1 MRLAACAL
9 CVLGLASSL
18 FAQTDRGTI
27 TGTISDPA
35 GAVLAGAPIE
45 VRNIET
51 GTVYPAEST
60 ATGNYTV
67 AQLPVGAYEITVT
80 ATGFKKFVRQ
90 NIRVQAAQTIAV
102 DITLEVGAATESV
115 TVSADVSLLKTE
127 SSDVSHNVTGDRL
140 VSLPIL
146 PIGNGYSSSHGVR
159 NPMAVANL
167 APGTFFD
174 PNLNIR
180 VNGAPSNTESVRLD
194 GQDATNGVVTF
205 SQAQTQP
212 SVEALQELSLQT
224 SNYAAEY
231 GQAGAG
237 LINYT
242 TKSGTNQY
250 HGSGYDYIANE
261 FFNASQAY
269 SHLTPKLRR
278 QNGGGT
284 LGGPVYIPK
293 IYNGH
298 DKTFFFFNYEFFK
311 ETGLLSSQFP
321 TVPTDAYRSGDFSSL
336 LAPPLAR
343 TLTGTGG
350 VTKDVAGQPF
360 LNGQIF
366 DPNSEFIGSDGRRVW
381 TPFSNNTIPQARFDP
396 SAVKVLNL
404 IPRATIPG
412 LLLSNYNKPYLTDRY
427 TSIPAVK
434 VDHSISAKMK
444 LSFYWSSTATAVQYC
459 TPLCGSDGLP
469 DPITATRGTFIESH
483 TERLNFDYTITPT
496 MLLHIGAGYQHNDFK
511 DTAPT
516 TDFDM
521 AGTLG
526 IKGATLGAKDGARF
540 PVFQAMTGVNSTGG
554 MNSMGP
560 AAGQTR
566 SIEIKPTFNVSLTWV
581 KDNHTF
587 KFGGDGRTEGYP
599 QLSPFNTTGNF
610 TIGADQTANPWLSD
624 AGIALAGGAQGF
636 PFASFLLGRVTQ
648 YTLAQPTD
656 TRGGRRF
663 LAFFA
668 QDTWKLSRKLTVDY
682 GLRWDY
688 FTYSR
693 EQYGRTPDFSASVA
707 NANAGGHLG
716 GVIFEGNGPGR
727 CGCDFAHNYPLAF
740 GPRLGAAYQINSK
753 TVLRAGFGWMYSS
766 SSGGGQG
773 AAGASQTINVPGAAI
788 PAMILSQGFNVTPVW
803 PDIRPNL
810 FPVPGNTP
818 NVSIVDNNSGRPA
831 RQMQWSIGLQREIL
845 RDLAIEAAY
854 VGNRGAWWRTSSLT
868 NYNLL
873 TPAILAANNLD
884 VTNAADRTI
893 LKAQISQPAAGRFV
907 NHLPFAGFPATATVA
922 QSLRP
927 FPQFGDITGPGPL
940 GRTWYDSLQVKATKR
955 FSHGLDFTYTFTWSK
970 ELMMGADSDTGGGVI
985 NDILNRDT
993 NKELS
998 SFSRP
1003 FWHVLAVNYQLPKWG
1018 PNRWVR
1024 AAVSDWT
1031 IGSVLQY
1038 GSGQPIQIPNVASS
1052 DLNTALVRTGTPH
1065 AQRVA
1070 GQPLFLADINCHCY
1084 DPAKTQVF
1092 NPAAW
1097 TDPVPGTFTPSAMYY
1112 NDYRYERRPKE
1123 TMSFGRLFRIT
1134 ERVNFQVRAEFQNIF
1149 NRTQIP
1155 NPAVGTIASSYATP
1169 LTKSPNGNYNGGFG
1183 SIFTTPGNAV
1193 AGERSG
1199 LLVARFTF

>member
-1 MRLAACAL
+1 MEH
-9 CVLGLASSL
+9 
-18 FAQTDRGTI
+18 
-27 TGTISDPA
+27 
-35 GAVLAGAPIE
+35 AVL
-45 VRNIET
+45 
-51 GTVYPAEST
+51 
-60 ATGNYTV
+60 
-67 AQLPVGAYEITVT
+67 
-80 ATGFKKFVRQ
+80 
-90 NIRVQAAQTIAV
+90 
-102 DITLEVGAATESV
+102 ITLEVGAATESV

-140 VSLPIL
+140 TSLPIL

-159 NPMAVANL
+159 NPMAMANL
-167 APGTFFD
+167 APGTYFD

-212 SVEALQELSLQT
+212 SVEALQELSIQT

-343 TLTGTGG
+343 ALTGTGG
-350 VTKDVAGQPF
+350 VTQDVAGQPF

-366 DPNSEFIGSDGRRVW
+366 DPSSQFIGSDGRRVW
-381 TPFSNNTIPQARFDP
+381 SPFSGNQIPQPRFDP

-404 IPRATIPG
+404 IPHASLSG
-412 LLLSNYNKPYLTDRY
+412 LLSNYNNPYLTDRW

-434 VDHSISAKMK
+434 IDHSFSSKMK
-444 LSFYWSSTATAVQYC
+444 LSFYWSATATAVQYC

-469 DPITATRGTFIESH
+469 NPITATRGTFIESH
-483 TERLNFDYTITPT
+483 TERLNFDYTLTPT

-516 TDFDM
+516 TNFDL
-521 AGTLG
+521 AGQLG
-526 IKGATLGAKDGARF
+526 IKGATVGPNQGARF
-540 PVFQAMTGVNSTGG
+540 PVFQGMLGVNSTGG
-554 MNSMGP
+554 MNTMGP

-566 SIEIKPTFNVSLTWV
+566 SIEIKPTFNASVTWV

-599 QLSPFNTTGNF
+599 QISPFNTTGNF

-624 AGIALAGGAQGF
+624 AGITLSGGAQGF
-636 PFASFLLGRVTQ
+636 PFASFLLGRVSS
-648 YTLAQPTD
+648 YIIAQPTD
-656 TRGGRRF
+656 TRGGRKF

-668 QDTWKLSRKLTVDY
+668 QDTWKMSRKLTLDY

-688 FTYSR
+688 FGYSR
-693 EQYGRTPDFSASVA
+693 EQYGRTPDFSAAVA

-716 GVIFEGNGPGR
+716 AVIFEGNGPGR
-727 CGCDFAHNYPLAF
+727 CNCDFAHNYPYAL
-740 GPRLGAAYQINSK
+740 GPRLGVAYQIDAK
-753 TVLRAGFGWMYSS
+753 TVLRAGLGVTYSS
-766 SSGGGQG
+766 SSGGAQG
-773 AAGASQTINVPGAAI
+773 AAGASQTVNVPGAGI
-788 PAMILSQGFNVTPVW
+788 PAMVLSQGINVTPVW

-810 FPVPGNTP
+810 FPLPGQTP
-818 NVSIVDNNSGRPA
+818 AVSIVDNNSGRPA
-831 RQMQWSIGLQREIL
+831 RQVQWSVGLQREIL
-845 RDLAIEAAY
+845 HDLVVEAAY

-868 NYNLL
+868 DYNLL
-873 TPAILAANNLD
+873 SPAILAANGLN
-884 VTNAADRTI
+884 VANAADRNI
-893 LKAQISQPAAGRFV
+893 LKAQISQPAAGRFL
-907 NHLPFAGFPATATVA
+907 NQLPYAGFPATATVA

-927 FPQFGDITGPGPL
+927 FPQFGSITGPGPL

-955 FSHGLDFTYTFTWSK
+955 LSRGLDLTYTFTWAK
-970 ELMMGADSDTGGGVI
+970 ELMLGADSDTGGGVI

-993 NKELS
+993 NKQLS

-1003 FWHVLAVNYQLPKWG
+1003 FWHVLAVNYTLPKWG
-1018 PNRWVR
+1018 PNRWVKS
-1024 AAVSDWT
+1024 AVSDWT
-1031 IGSVLQY
+1031 IGSVVQY
-1038 GSGQPIQIPNVASS
+1038 GSGQPIQVPNTAAS
-1052 DLNTALVRTGTPH
+1052 DLNTALLRAGTLH

-1070 GQPLFLADINCHCY
+1070 GQPLFLADLNCHCY
-1084 DPAKTQVF
+1084 DPSKTQVL

-1097 TDPVPGTFTPSAMYY
+1097 TDPAAGTFTTSAMYY
-1112 NDYRYERRPKE
+1112 GDYRYERRPKE
-1123 TMSFGRLFRIT
+1123 TMSFGRLFRIR
-1134 ERVNFQVRAEFQNIF
+1134 ERVSLQIRAEFQNIF
-1149 NRTQIP
+1149 NRTQVP
-1155 NPAVGTIASSYATP
+1155 NPQMGVPGFGAPPISYATP
-1169 LTKSPNGNYNGGFG
+1169 LSKTPTGTYNGGFG

-1193 AGERSG
+1193 IGERSG
-1199 LLVARFTF
+1199 LLVARFSF